1 MHTKSLGVHS
11 YNSLMVNHNKS
22 KKTLLLYALISLGF
36 IIFLSV
42 MFITVIKSRHLP
54 SIYAKESSRA
64 LRGNIISADGFHLAT
79 TKKLYKAVV
88 NTRYIDPDKK
98 ELFVKLFS
106 IYSGIEAKTI
116 EKKLSKRKGVVVL
129 SYKISQIQAHYLKKL
144 ARELRRFKVFL
155 ELKNTKTGLLSI
167 HGLSIIESGE
177 SREYPYAKLLT
188 PVIGYPHKLEE
199 DGYTS
204 VSGVKGLEKRFD
216 VELSAS
222 QNASSR
228 GKRDVNSYIILNKD
242 SFTKAEI
249 NGLDLKLTI
258 PVSLQIKIE
267 KMLDGM
273 KEKLQAKQIILSIMN
288 SNNGDVYAI
297 ASSNRFLPKNIKR
310 SDYPSLNSGMIEYS
324 FEPGSVIKPIT
335 FSLLLEKGLV
345 NPYDLVNGHN
355 GRFKIGRKVITDEH
369 KFDWL
374 SAENVIVYSSNIGI
388 AQLAQKLSGY
398 DFYEGLKNFGFGEK
412 STPDLIYEKVGSLP
426 SSKRLENEIY
436 KATCSYGYGMRAN
449 LMQIMRAYSAFNNN
463 GRIVYPK
470 LVAGFINEG
479 GVLIKMPYEEQVQ
492 VISSATAQRMKKIL
506 IKTVNVGTGK
516 KARIPGLVIGGKT
529 GTAHIVEKGQYVRK
543 YNTAFMGFAN
553 DEKHNYSIGVIVV
566 QPTGSHFASQTAVP
580 IFKQAVDIL
589 IEDGYLQP
597 DIVKQPS
604 ITYQGLH

>member
-1 MHTKSLGVHS
+1 
-11 YNSLMVNHNKS
+11 MVNRNKS
-22 KKTLLLYALISLGF
+22 KKILLLYALISLGF

-42 MFITVIKSRHLP
+42 MFLTVVKSRHLP

-64 LRGNIISADGFHLAT
+64 IRGDIISADGFHLAT

-88 NTRYIDPDKK
+88 NTRYIDPEKK
-98 ELFVKLFS
+98 ELFTQLFS
-106 IYSGIEAKTI
+106 IYSGISTKVI
-116 EKKLSKRKGVVVL
+116 EQKLSQKKGVVVL

-155 ELKNTKTGLLSI
+155 ELKNAKTGLRSV
-167 HGLSIIESGE
+167 HGLSVIESGE
-177 SREYPYAKLLT
+177 SREYPYGKLLT
-188 PVIGYPHKLEE
+188 PIMGYPHKLEE
-199 DGYTS
+199 SGYTS

-216 VELSAS
+216 GELRAA
-222 QNASSR
+222 QNGSSR

-249 NGLDLKLTI
+249 DGLNLKLTI

-267 KMLDGM
+267 KMLDSM
-273 KEKLQAKQIILSIMN
+273 KSELKAKQIMLSIMN

-297 ASSNRFLPKNIKR
+297 ASSNRFLPKHIKR
-310 SDYPSLNSGMIEYS
+310 SDYPSLNAGMIEYS

-374 SAENVIVYSSNIGI
+374 SAENVIVYSSNVGI

-398 DFYEGLKNFGFGEK
+398 EFHEGLKNFGFGEK
-412 STPDLIYEKVGSLP
+412 STPDLIYEKVGSVP
-426 SSKRLENEIY
+426 SSKRLDNEIY

-463 GRIVYPK
+463 GRMVYPK
-470 LVAGFINEG
+470 LVSGLINER
-479 GVLIKMPYEEQVQ
+479 GVLEKMPYEEQVQ

-506 IKTVNVGTGK
+506 IKTVSVGTGK
-516 KARIPGLVIGGKT
+516 KARTAGLIIGGKT
-529 GTAHIVEKGQYVRK
+529 GTAHIVEKGQYVHK

-553 DEKHNYSIGVIVV
+553 DETKNYSIGVIVV
-566 QPTGSHFASQTAVP
+566 QPTKSHFASQTAVP
-580 IFKQAVDIL
+580 IFKKAVDIL
-589 IEDGYLQP
+589 IEDGYLKP
-597 DIVKQPS
+597 DVIKQPGS
-604 ITYQGLH
+604 SYQGLH